1 MSNQYIPQINNQNFV
16 YPNYEL
22 AEYDVDIIHD
32 INNNS
37 VSGVLNSFS
46 ATTVTT
52 SVITISYDVTWI
64 RNDADLFI
72 RDVTNNISYLSIHA
86 MAPSQS
92 YYNPWR
98 VVQTTSYNTY
108 TGQTTLNASAV
119 GLSVSASQLGL
130 TSFTNGVYNFEFR
143 FIGATSVYTVCTG
156 ITISGFTTP
165 TPTPTATPTPTP
177 SPTPTRTATP
187 TPTPGGPTPTP
198 TPTPT
203 VTPTPTPSGA
213 FTSGATIN
221 VTDTGYIKYV
231 KKGNVDATYVYIASL
246 GNYTITDCL
255 TCSTIMIGIPFADV
269 ANFTLI
275 TCGAPC

>member
-1 MSNQYIPQINNQNFV
+1 M
-16 YPNYEL
+16 
-22 AEYDVDIIHD
+22 
-32 INNNS
+32 
-37 VSGVLNSFS
+37 
-46 ATTVTT
+46 
-52 SVITISYDVTWI
+52 
-64 RNDADLFI
+64 
-72 RDVTNNISYLSIHA
+72 
-86 MAPSQS
+86 
-92 YYNPWR
+92 
-98 VVQTTSYNTY
+98 
-108 TGQTTLNASAV
+108 
-119 GLSVSASQLGL
+119 
-130 TSFTNGVYNFEFR
+130 TSFTNGIYNFEFR
-143 FIGATSVYTVCTG
+143 FIGATSVYTVCTA
-156 ITISGFTTP
+156 ITVSSLSTP

-187 TPTPGGPTPTP
+187 TPTPGGVTPTP

-203 VTPTPTPSGA
+203 VTPTPTPSGS

-231 KKGNVDATYVYIASL
+231 KKGNVDATYVYIGSL